1 MKPHPKPSVS
11 SFIHLIA
18 PLLVQPLTVMTR
30 WRLFQV
36 RSPQGRRTRHLV
48 GRADGEGRVCSAL
61 VSIDVM
67 ALTAVSRSGR
77 MYRLRQPTGF
87 DPDAQYV
94 WSVWLRATRYTHSR
108 DVTRSL
114 LKLRRLRQSQ
124 EGAQDADANTGP

>member
-1 MKPHPKPSVS
+1 MKSHSRPPLPSS
-11 SFIHLIA
+11 IHLIA
-18 PLLVQPLTVMTR
+18 PVLVQPLAVMTH

-48 GRADGEGRVCSAL
+48 GRVDGEGRVCSAL

-77 MYRLRQPTGF
+77 VYRLHQPTGF

-94 WSVWLRATRYTHSR
+94 WSVWLRATRSTHAR

-114 LKLRRLRQSQ
+114 LGLRRLRQSQ
-124 EGAQDADANTGP
+124 ERARDADAHTDL